1 MLNDCNQRLRGWRKG
16 ARAAQPFRMLNS
28 SPRRRVINI
37 YASRA
42 CDSTNLLRPFVT
54 TRQDRALGNER
65 QASVKVLMMDSMML
79 H

>member
-1 MLNDCNQRLRGWRKG
+1 MLNDCNQRLHGWRKG

-28 SPRRRVINI
+28 SPRHHLINI
-37 YASRA
+37 YALRP

-54 TRQDRALGNER
+54 ALQDCALGNEH
-65 QASVKVLMMDSMML
+65 QANIKALMMDSMML